1 MGLNEVVM
9 NYRIFQL
16 FSTACIGLIVFGA
29 CFRYQPEYARAN
41 DYVPL
46 EEVLTKQELHEIK
59 SLLPDRTV
67 TDIEIKNAI
76 KKIVP
81 NIPSQQRNVAQGKGT
96 EFANHPE
103 GYYELR
109 NRFNVRGPLAIDNQ
123 TGLMWMRCASG
134 FEYKDGSCEE
144 LPYGIENKTAIAA
157 LAEKNLYGYN
167 DWRIASEREVSQILL
182 FTDRRI
188 DVVFPVF
195 LSSLPLYGVSDGK
208 APNVLTP
215 LYKKKGAARKRL
227 SNVLFVRGGGV

>member
-1 MGLNEVVM
+1 MGLDEVIM
-9 NYRIFQL
+9 NYRIYQL
-16 FSTACIGLIVFGA
+16 FSAACIGLMIFGTYI
-29 CFRYQPEYARAN
+29 RYQPEYTRAY

-46 EEVLTKQELHEIK
+46 EEVLTKSELREIK

-67 TDIEIKNAI
+67 SDNEIKRAI
-76 KKIVP
+76 YNVVP
-81 NIPSQQRNVAQGKGT
+81 NIPSQSRNVEQGEGT
-96 EFANHPE
+96 DFASHPE
-103 GYYELR
+103 GYYALR

-134 FEYKDGSCEE
+134 FEYKAGSCEE

-182 FTDRRI
+182 FSDKRI

-195 LSSLPLYGVSDGK
+195 LSSVPLYGVSDGK
-208 APNVLTP
+208 EPNVLIP

-227 SNVLFVRGGGV
+227 TNVLFVRGGGV